1 MRVFS
6 LWLASRGDVALSI
19 SRTVARSR
27 TFFGLTCG
35 GVGSEAD
42 GVMVTVSVDQ
52 VGAGVMSTEDVLISV
67 ADTTFKKDKYSENIF
82 SGFNAKCFNE
92 NEEKSCSSKQPSLQF
107 LAAFPGVFY
116 AG

>member
-1 MRVFS
+1 VFS

-67 ADTTFKKDKYSENIF
+67 ADTTCVLVSKIVVTIF
-82 SGFNAKCFNE
+82 LPLHKIGTSVD
-92 NEEKSCSSKQPSLQF
+92 S
-107 LAAFPGVFY
+107 V
-116 AG
+116 

>member
-19 SRTVARSR
+19 SRTVARSS

-67 ADTTFKKDKYSENIF
+67 ADTTLKNKIFRKY
-82 SGFNAKCFNE
+82 
-92 NEEKSCSSKQPSLQF
+92 F
-107 LAAFPGVFY
+107 LRIQRLRIQRQKNFQR
-116 AG
+116 